1 VEMGRIAGQND
12 DAAGW
17 IDLHLV
23 AVEPIIQTDIEDAG
37 HKGVPWAVV
46 LCTQASPDKAIP
58 PAHRRWGKLARAPE
72 SNWRR

>member
-1 VEMGRIAGQND
+1 
-12 DAAGW
+12 
-17 IDLHLV
+17 
-23 AVEPIIQTDIEDAG
+23 
-37 HKGVPWAVV
+37 VPWAVV